1 MGGIKNEK
9 EDSDDYKYIKSPS
22 DVLNDDRITRP
33 LLKYQTN
40 L

>member
-1 MGGIKNEK
+1 MGVIKNEK
-9 EDSDDYKYIKSPS
+9 EDSDDYKNIISPS
-22 DVLNDDRITRP
+22 NFLDDRITRP